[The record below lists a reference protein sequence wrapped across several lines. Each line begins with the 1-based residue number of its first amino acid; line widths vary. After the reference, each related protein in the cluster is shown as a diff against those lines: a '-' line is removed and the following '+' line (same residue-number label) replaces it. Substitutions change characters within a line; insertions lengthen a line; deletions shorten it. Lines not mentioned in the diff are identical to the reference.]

1 MEKRT
6 FFLRNHEVFMN
17 ILRYR
22 YKKIHKRKLASPKI
36 RHFGQK
42 EREKFYRQIGKK
54 AKKPIALF
62 KCFRYNMRR
71 NEQRG
76 QGIYVHCVRF
86 NARCPNG
93 YVRSCRNAWPNKS
106 GGFSE

>member
-1 MEKRT
+1 MILTEIKRT
-6 FFLRNHEVFMN
+6 AEFIR
-17 ILRYR
+17 
-22 YKKIHKRKLASPKI
+22 LAESV
-36 RHFGQK
+36 
-42 EREKFYRQIGKK
+42 ENS
-54 AKKPIALF
+54 KKPIALF